1 MLAGIT
7 WWSSNT
13 ASPSLLN
20 HGGWQ
25 VLTEPDGGPGR
36 QDRDHDGPQEGG
48 EEGDHGEGGEAVHPV
63 LQTVGLAWLAGVVR
77 RGGWEVTWR
86 SDTAPLQY
94 TGPRVNVAD
103 VSSLMP

>member
-20 HGGWQ
+20 HRGGQ
-25 VLTEPDGGPGR
+25 VLTEPDGGPGG

-48 EEGDHGEGGEAVHPV
+48 EEGDHGEGGEAVHPI
-63 LQTVGLAWLAGVVR
+63 LQTVWLAGVVR
-77 RGGWEVTWR
+77 RGGGEVTWR
-86 SDTAPLQY
+86 SDTAPLHWSQSQC
-94 TGPRVNVAD
+94 G
-103 VSSLMP
+103 